1 MIYNQYTVRTEK
13 RDALIEHLKNHNIGN
28 AIYYPLPLHLQK
40 CFDYLSYKEGDF
52 PQAEKAAKEVLSLP
66 VYSELSNEQLDYVI
80 QKVNQL

>member
-13 RDALIEHLKNHNIGN
+13 RDALIDLLNSHNIGN

-40 CFDYLSYKEGDF
+40 CFDYLGYKEGDF

-66 VYSELSNEQLDYVI
+66 VYSELSTEQLDYVI